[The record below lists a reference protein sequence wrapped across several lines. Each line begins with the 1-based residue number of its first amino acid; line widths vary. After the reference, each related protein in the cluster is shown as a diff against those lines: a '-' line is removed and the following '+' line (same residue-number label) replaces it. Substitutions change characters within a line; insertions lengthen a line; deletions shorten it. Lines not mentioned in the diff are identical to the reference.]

1 MDAPIRRRRDDRD
14 CPTGPE
20 PLHVADPPVP
30 PARIPQEW
38 GCRRR
43 SQDSRNALLHAVQM
57 VERNRAEGLVL
68 CVLRKDGGADYLIA
82 GEGLRNPL
90 RASGGAARLL
100 DLANRLP
107 EYLAEEPEV

>member
-1 MDAPIRRRRDDRD
+1 MDMLHRRRREDRD
-14 CPTGPE
+14 SPAGTD
-20 PLHVADPPVP
+20 PLHVADPPIP
-30 PARIPQEW
+30 PARMPREW
-38 GCRRR
+38 RCRRR
-43 SQDSRNALLHAVQM
+43 SVDSRNALLHAVQM
-57 VERNRAEGLVL
+57 VEHNRAEGLVL